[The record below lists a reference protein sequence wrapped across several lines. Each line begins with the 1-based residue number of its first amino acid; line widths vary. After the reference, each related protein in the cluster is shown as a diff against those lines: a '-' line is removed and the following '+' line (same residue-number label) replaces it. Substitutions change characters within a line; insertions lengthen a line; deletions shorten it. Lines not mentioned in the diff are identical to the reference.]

1 MKQSRRIKIKIHEGS
16 EEKCIQCQQKITDGS
31 KIVEIEADAE
41 TEINKFYKP
50 GKYHL
55 LCLAIQKYFIAF
67 IDILGFSKLTLE
79 LPLRRIYE
87 IIEQFFATA
96 RSSRVEAS
104 IGRETR
110 PIADIPYIVLSD
122 SIILYQIV
130 KPPLDVKDFL
140 EWKETIFSQFLT
152 SLESIFQEAFKRN
165 LHLRGG
171 VSYGECYISP
181 ESGEDSIK
189 IEHILIGR
197 PFTEAVKMEG
207 LQSWMGV
214 AFHPSMSE
222 YLEKSTLKESLI
234 EYKIPLKDNS
244 CTKEFPKYTIAWVD
258 ASMETHRKRFDQWQ
272 TENPRQ
278 EKIKSNTIK
287 YFEEYI
293 TRNPPLRHIGSIVLN
308 PDHD

>member
-1 MKQSRRIKIKIHEGS
+1 M
-16 EEKCIQCQQKITDGS
+16 
-31 KIVEIEADAE
+31 
-41 TEINKFYKP
+41 
-50 GKYHL
+50 
-55 LCLAIQKYFIAF
+55 
-67 IDILGFSKLTLE
+67 
-79 LPLRRIYE
+79 
-87 IIEQFFATA
+87 
-96 RSSRVEAS
+96 
-104 IGRETR
+104 
-110 PIADIPYIVLSD
+110 
-122 SIILYQIV
+122 
-130 KPPLDVKDFL
+130 
-140 EWKETIFSQFLT
+140 FSQFLT

-181 ESGEDSIK
+181 DSGEGSIK
-189 IEHILIGR
+189 NEHILIGR